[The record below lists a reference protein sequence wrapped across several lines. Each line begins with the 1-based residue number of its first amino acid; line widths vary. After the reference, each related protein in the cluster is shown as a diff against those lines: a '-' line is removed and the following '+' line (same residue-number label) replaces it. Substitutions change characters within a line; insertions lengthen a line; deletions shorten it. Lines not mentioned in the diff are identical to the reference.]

1 MVAITVYRTGHQKKA
16 DDVIFAEWEGSP
28 SYYNIL
34 EEMKKHG
41 YKEYWDDVAKVPYL
55 VSEQEKSFVTYDNEK
70 SIKLKAEYIVN
81 NKCAGAIIWDA
92 SCDYVEKKPGSSLI
106 AGTPLLDQLN
116 IVFYG
121 DKEGIVRPRIK
132 KRWK

>member
-1 MVAITVYRTGHQKKA
+1 
-16 DDVIFAEWEGSP
+16 
-28 SYYNIL
+28 
-34 EEMKKHG
+34 
-41 YKEYWDDVAKVPYL
+41 VPYL